1 MLGIA
6 CQGNTMRMHPLCA
19 AVLLLGLAAC
29 ASDRDGGNPAAPD
42 ASVVELAI
50 SPATDFLKLKGTE
63 RFVASVR
70 LSTGITEVVTATWTS
85 DAAAVTVDGSGLAT
99 AAAVG
104 TATITAAYRGSTARR
119 TIRVLPDYGGRWAGT
134 FFVTSCGV
142 EGAFKAEWCDPVR
155 GASFP
160 ARLDIVQ
167 TRDVV
172 SGTWTL
178 QEEATGTVQGTVSP
192 AGTLALT
199 GTVFQGGVA
208 ISISAWDSL
217 STDNANMTGRFTLTW
232 SASGGAARTEVELR
246 SFRHQ

>member
-6 CQGNTMRMHPLCA
+6 FQGNTMRLHPLCVA
-19 AVLLLGLAAC
+19 AMLLGLAAC
-29 ASDRDGGNPAAPD
+29 GSDRDGGNPAAPG
-42 ASVVELAI
+42 AGVVELTI

-63 RFVASVR
+63 RFVATAR
-70 LSTGITEVVTATWTS
+70 LSSGLTEAVTATWTS
-85 DAAAVTVDGSGLAT
+85 DASAVTVDGSGLAT

-104 TATITAAYRGSTARR
+104 SATITAAYQGRTATR
-119 TIRVLPDYGGRWAGT
+119 TVRVLPDYGGRWAGT
-134 FFVTSCGV
+134 FFVTSCAV
-142 EGAFKAEWCDPVR
+142 EGAFRAEWCAPVR

-178 QEEATGTVQGTVSP
+178 QEDATGAVQGTISP
-192 AGTLALT
+192 SGALALT

-208 ISISAWDSL
+208 ISISAWESL

-232 SASGGAARTEVELR
+232 SAPGGAARTEVEL
-246 SFRHQ
+246 SGFRHQ